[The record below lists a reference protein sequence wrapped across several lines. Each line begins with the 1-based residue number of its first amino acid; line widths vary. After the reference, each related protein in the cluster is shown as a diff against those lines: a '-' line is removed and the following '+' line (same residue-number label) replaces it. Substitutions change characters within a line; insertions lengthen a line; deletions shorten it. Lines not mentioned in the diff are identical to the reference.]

1 MTNSRQKGKR
11 GELMAAKELER
22 LFGCEARRSQQ
33 YCGEAGDA
41 DIITSIDGIHFE
53 VKNVQ
58 RLNLHA
64 ALEQADSDKK
74 YHDLPVLLYK
84 KNRKKW
90 VLACYLDDAGEI
102 CERIIRNSK

>member
-64 ALEQADSDKK
+64 ALEQADSC
-74 YHDLPVLLYK
+74 LLYTSPSP
-84 KNRKKW
+84 RD
-90 VLACYLDDAGEI
+90 LSTSRMPSSA
-102 CERIIRNSK
+102 